1 MTGTL
6 RRYDQLTQI
15 LLSKREPNAGA
26 WRGVAASFHA
36 RGCEQVRAKGPD
48 GAAAA
53 AAQRALRR
61 PARLALPDV

>member
-26 WRGVAASFHA
+26 WRGV
-36 RGCEQVRAKGPD
+36 E
-48 GAAAA
+48 
-53 AAQRALRR
+53 RR
-61 PARLALPDV
+61 LFTPLAVNRYERVLCPLA